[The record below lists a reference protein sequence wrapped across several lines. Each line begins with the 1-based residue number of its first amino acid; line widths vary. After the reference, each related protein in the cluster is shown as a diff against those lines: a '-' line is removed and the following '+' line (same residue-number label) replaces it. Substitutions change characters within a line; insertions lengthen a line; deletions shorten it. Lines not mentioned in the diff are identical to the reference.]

1 MNYLSVDLYQDF
13 QCIADSCPE
22 DCCHGW
28 TVNIDKDTYQK
39 MVENEDKLE
48 IPASDWLFEKDGGY
62 QVKLNPDGRC
72 PMLDEHN
79 LCRVVRKLGPEYLS
93 HVCTVYPRMHMKYGG
108 VIEGYLTLSCSH
120 VVSMLMEKEML
131 EFDFTENHD
140 PVPDYPHTELYL
152 FESAVR
158 TSMVMLIQG
167 KPDILLSTRLFT
179 AFTILEDA
187 IRMQQN
193 SEMDA
198 SLLQKNIDACTQDAI
213 LYALEDTLIGS
224 IDEQKRYR
232 LWAPLLDCLNIH
244 SKTDT
249 FGQIVWQAKE
259 YFQQNTF
266 EQYLS
271 DMQEF
276 LNAAYPVYSNFYTN
290 YWIYRIFSDTLSIP
304 EYEKSKEKFLYIAI
318 EFAINQIL
326 CFTSCM
332 KKQRLDR
339 EEYIYIISSLSRI
352 MEHNAAFQ
360 KALVEQIKENNLASA
375 AGVLML
381 TIV

>member
-28 TVNIDKDTYQK
+28 RISIDKDTYQK
-39 MVENEDKLE
+39 MVENEDKLG
-48 IPASDWLFEKDGGY
+48 IPASEWLLEKDGGF

-79 LCRVVRKLGPEYLS
+79 LCRVVQKLGPEYLS
-93 HVCTVYPRMHMKYGG
+93 RVCTIYPRVHEKYGG
-108 VIEGYLTLSCSH
+108 VVEGYLTLSCSH

-131 EFDFTENHD
+131 EFDFKENHA

-158 TSMVMLIQG
+158 TSVVMLVQG
-167 KPDILLSTRLFT
+167 RPDILLSTRLFT

-198 SLLQKNIDACTQDAI
+198 SLLQKNIEACTQDAI
-213 LYALEDTLIGS
+213 LYALEDTLLGS
-224 IDEQKRYR
+224 IDEQKRYQ
-232 LWAPLLDCLNIH
+232 LWASLLNCLNGH
-244 SKTDT
+244 AKGR
-249 FGQIVWQAKE
+249 FGQIVWQARE

-276 LNAAYPVYSNFYTN
+276 LNAAYPVYHNFYTN
-290 YWIYRIFSDTLSIP
+290 YWIYRIFADTLSIP
-304 EYEKSKEKFLYIAI
+304 EYEKSKEKFFYIAI
-318 EFAINQIL
+318 EFALNQIL
-326 CFTSCM
+326 YFTSFI
-332 KKQRLDR
+332 KSQHLDQA
-339 EEYIYIISSLSRI
+339 EYIYIISSLSRI
-352 MEHNAAFQ
+352 MEHSSVFR
-360 KALVEQIKENNLASA
+360 KALIEQINENNLANA
-375 AGVLML
+375 AGMLML